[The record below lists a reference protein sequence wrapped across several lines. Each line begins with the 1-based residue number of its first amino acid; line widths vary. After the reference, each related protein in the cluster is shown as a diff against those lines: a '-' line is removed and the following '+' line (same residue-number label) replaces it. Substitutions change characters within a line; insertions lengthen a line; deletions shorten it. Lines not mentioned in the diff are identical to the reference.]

1 MIERGSAANS
11 AGGAESKVAPPSG
24 AASSTPASSTR
35 QPPLPQQ
42 TQTQEQR
49 APLPPAHRAALQFAV
64 RTLAIDQAQVLAS
77 QAKARSHWQ
86 STTMPMPMGQP
97 LDFIMTVDPLRWVAA
112 QLPGAA
118 PLPPHIA
125 RLVDGNT
132 HSEDNVIMNA
142 SAPVVAVAAK
152 AEKTPQDLQLVRSL
166 SSAAAAGDRALAELR
181 RRIMRA
187 LTHIDLW
194 SFDIFALEDA
204 ALGCPLVYTVFAL
217 CHRYDLITRMN
228 LDARVLFKFVS
239 GVEAGYK
246 AHNPYHNATHGAD
259 VTQVRR
265 G

>member
-1 MIERGSAANS
+1 M
-11 AGGAESKVAPPSG
+11 
-24 AASSTPASSTR
+24 
-35 QPPLPQQ
+35 PQ
-42 TQTQEQR
+42 QTQEQR

-97 LDFIMTVDPLRWVAA
+97 LDFIVTVDPLRWVAA

-118 PLPPHIA
+118 PLPPHIT
-125 RLVDGNT
+125 RLVDGNS
-132 HSEDNVIMNA
+132 HGQDNVIMNA
-142 SAPVVAVAAK
+142 STAGVVAAAAAK
-152 AEKTPQDLQLVRSL
+152 AEKTPQEMQLVRSL

-265 G
+265 GSEDEDNYSATNS